1 MSEKKFTPG
10 PWEIHDSCSWRR
22 IGTPGKD
29 GNVLCP
35 TTHPVDHHV
44 DLICS
49 EEDLALIAAAPDL
62 YDALRSLLLSLN
74 DVLSPDFSR
83 ALENSHAVLA
93 KARGE
98 A

>member
-1 MSEKKFTPG
+1 MSEKRFTPG
-10 PWEIHDSCSWRR
+10 PWRLGRVGSVVSDS
-22 IGTPGKD
+22 
-29 GNVLCP
+29 
-35 TTHPVDHHV
+35 PVEGMGGSDAIEYYGGHCVCESVVEPNAH
-44 DLICS
+44 
-49 EEDLALIAAAPDL
+49 LIAAAPDL